1 MKFTL
6 DIQSSDQLANICGSL
21 DKNLDNIAKN
31 LKVKVSNKGSDF
43 NIKGDNATLAI
54 SVLQELLLLSESKT
68 IDSGDIDLC
77 IKSKNSGNGS
87 TKSVTIRTSRKH
99 INIRSTNQQNYVNS
113 IIENDA
119 VFAIGPAGTGKTYL
133 AVARAVEALENSNV
147 KRIILVR
154 PVVEAGEKL
163 GFLPGDLSEKV
174 DPYLRPIYDAL
185 YEFIGFEKVNRLIEK
200 HIIEVAPL
208 AFMRGR
214 TLNECYIILDEAQ
227 NTTIP
232 QMKMFLT
239 RMGFGSKMVIT
250 GDITQIDLPNPSQSG
265 LLDAM
270 KILDNI
276 EQITFC
282 ELDSQ
287 DIVRHQL
294 VKRIVSAYDQ
304 AQ

>member
-6 DIQSSDQLANICGSL
+6 NIKRSEQLVNICGSL
-21 DKNLDNIAKN
+21 DKNLEN
-31 LKVKVSNKGSDF
+31 LATNLDVDISNKGADF
-43 NIKGDNATLAI
+43 NIKGDNADKAV
-54 SVLQELLLLSESKT
+54 SVLQELLILSEKKT
-68 IDSGDIDLC
+68 IDFSDIDLS
-77 IKSKNSGNGS
+77 IKSLSSPNGEA
-87 TKSVTIRTSRKH
+87 KSVTIKTSKKH
-99 INIRSTNQQNYVNS
+99 INIRSDNQQKYVNS

-147 KRIILVR
+147 KRIVLVR
-154 PVVEAGEKL
+154 PAVEAGEKL

-185 YEFIGFEKVNRLIEK
+185 YEFIGFERVNKLIEK
-200 HIIEVAPL
+200 HVIEVAPL

-214 TLNECYIILDEAQ
+214 TLNESYIILDEAQ

-250 GDITQIDLPNPSQSG
+250 GDVTQIDLPNPSQSG
-265 LLDAM
+265 LTDAI
-270 KILDNI
+270 KILQNI
-276 EQITFC
+276 DQIAFC
-282 ELDSQ
+282 HFGAHDV
-287 DIVRHQL
+287 VRHQL
-294 VKRIVSAYDQ
+294 VKKIVSAYDQ
-304 AQ
+304 N

>member
-6 DIQSSDQLANICGSL
+6 DIKRSEQLVNICGSL
-21 DKNLDNIAKN
+21 DKNLEN
-31 LKVKVSNKGSDF
+31 LATNLDVDISNKGADF
-43 NIKGDNATLAI
+43 NIKGDNADKAV
-54 SVLQELLLLSESKT
+54 SVLQELLILSEKKT
-68 IDSGDIDLC
+68 IDFSDIDLS
-77 IKSKNSGNGS
+77 IKSLSRPNGEA
-87 TKSVTIRTSRKH
+87 KSVTIKTSKKH
-99 INIRSTNQQNYVNS
+99 IHIRSDNQQKYVNS

-147 KRIILVR
+147 KRIVLVR
-154 PVVEAGEKL
+154 PAVEAGEKL

-185 YEFIGFEKVNRLIEK
+185 YEFIGFERVNKLIEK
-200 HIIEVAPL
+200 HVIEVAPL

-214 TLNECYIILDEAQ
+214 TLNESYIILDEAQ

-250 GDITQIDLPNPSQSG
+250 GDVTQIDLPNPSQSG
-265 LLDAM
+265 LTDAI
-270 KILDNI
+270 KILQNI
-276 EQITFC
+276 DQIAFC
-282 ELDSQ
+282 HFGAHDV
-287 DIVRHQL
+287 VRHQL
-294 VKRIVSAYDQ
+294 VKKIVSAYDKN
-304 AQ
+304 